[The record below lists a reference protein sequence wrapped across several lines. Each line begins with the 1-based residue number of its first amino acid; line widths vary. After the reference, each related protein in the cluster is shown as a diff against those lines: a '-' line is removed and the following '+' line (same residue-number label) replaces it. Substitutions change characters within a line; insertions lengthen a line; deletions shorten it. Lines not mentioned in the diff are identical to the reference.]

1 MLPWH
6 VRKRSRILTEYSY
19 TQYWLL
25 QVQCLYF
32 RYRFFA
38 WFVVTINLRSHSL
51 MPLNIF
57 ISCSF
62 AKSWCGMQYLNNQID
77 SCVIEAILIFD
88 SHTYT
93 KEKSN
98 FVFRSEEFYKLKQI
112 WSVSFNK
119 FLTFFFTILSLF
131 WLQSFH
137 SYILLVGGW
146 GRRCTTPLA
155 LEIHFLLTW
164 KLVQRFTHTKKLK

>member
-1 MLPWH
+1 MI
-6 VRKRSRILTEYSY
+6 RSNDKPTF
-19 TQYWLL
+19 TLL
-25 QVQCLYF
+25 NAF
-32 RYRFFA
+32 K
-38 WFVVTINLRSHSL
+38 
-51 MPLNIF
+51 
-57 ISCSF
+57 SCSF
-62 AKSWCGMQYLNNQID
+62 AKSWCGVQYLNNQID

-98 FVFRSEEFYKLKQI
+98 LVFRSEEFYKLKQI

-131 WLQSFH
+131 WLGSFH

-146 GRRCTTPLA
+146 RRKCTTPLA

-164 KLVQRFTHTKKLK
+164 KLVQRFTHKKTQIKHLKGRVYCPNIADVNVLLFTVMKQFLDFSKFLL